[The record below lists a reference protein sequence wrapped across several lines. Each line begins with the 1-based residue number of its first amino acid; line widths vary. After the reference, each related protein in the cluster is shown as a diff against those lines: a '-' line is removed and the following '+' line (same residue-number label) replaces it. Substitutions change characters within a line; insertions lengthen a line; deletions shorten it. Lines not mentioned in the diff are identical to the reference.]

1 MEENVIRFDDVEQKV
16 ISLRDM
22 QVILDSDVA
31 VLYGVETRDVN
42 KAVSNNPDKFPDAYV
57 FELTKEEKT
66 EVVENFHHLQR
77 TKFSPVLPKA
87 FSEKGLYML
96 ATVLKS
102 KRATQATIAIV
113 ETFAQLRE
121 LSRTVV
127 RLSEPSSDEAA
138 QKALL
143 QKGGTILADLLD
155 DGLKTKHT
163 ETSIELN
170 LALVKFK
177 HTIKRK

>member
-1 MEENVIRFDDVEQKV
+1 
-16 ISLRDM
+16 
-22 QVILDSDVA
+22 
-31 VLYGVETRDVN
+31 
-42 KAVSNNPDKFPDAYV
+42 
-57 FELTKEEKT
+57 
-66 EVVENFHHLQR
+66 
-77 TKFSPVLPKA
+77 
-87 FSEKGLYML
+87 ML